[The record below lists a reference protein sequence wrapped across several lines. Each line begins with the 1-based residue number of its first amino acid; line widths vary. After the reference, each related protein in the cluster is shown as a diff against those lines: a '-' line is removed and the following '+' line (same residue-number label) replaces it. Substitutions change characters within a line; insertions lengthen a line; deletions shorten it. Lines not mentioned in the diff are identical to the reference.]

1 MGHWSRDELEKAF
14 EGYLEA
20 GARAGSSGDWSEWP
34 EIFTEDATYI
44 EHHFGVMHGRDE
56 IRKWITETMAQF
68 PGNEMDDFPAAW
80 YVIDEERGWV
90 ICEILNRMKPLS
102 DGKIFEASNVTVLK
116 YAGEGLWS
124 SEEDVYNPAHFLE
137 MIQAWS
143 EHKQK
148 LDQ

>member
-1 MGHWSRDELEKAF
+1 
-14 EGYLEA
+14 
-20 GARAGSSGDWSEWP
+20 
-34 EIFTEDATYI
+34 
-44 EHHFGVMHGRDE
+44 
-56 IRKWITETMAQF
+56 
-68 PGNEMDDFPAAW
+68 
-80 YVIDEERGWV
+80 V